1 MTRYSLK
8 FIRWSLLVAES
19 IVTCFA
25 RCRSCSLRKLT
36 RYSLPNWIITSLR
49 SCSLPKIICYSLQN
63 PLVGCWRSRVIF
75 VTLLK
80 NNCIRG
86 AFLRIFCEILRAP
99 ILLNICE
106 RLLLKI
112 ISKRQQAFYC
122 FYLNPNQHFHLNLI
136 KFDWIFTKLF
146 WLNWRKCRSSCSCV
160 VFRTAVLK
168 NSEMFPEN
176 IGGCVFFWRLFFD
189 TILMI
194 RKKHIDDIWNKLA
207 DVWQFILPE

>member
-63 PLVGCWRSRVIF
+63 PLVGCWRRRVIF

-112 ISKRQQAFYC
+112 ISKRQQAFYS
-122 FYLNPNQHFHLNLI
+122 FYLNPNQLFHHNLI
-136 KFDWIFTKLF
+136 TKLF
-146 WLNWRKCRSSCSCV
+146 RLNWRKCRSSCSRV

-168 NSEMFPEN
+168 NSEIFQEN
-176 IGGCVFFWRLFFD
+176 IGGCAFFFEIFFWY
-189 TILMI
+189 
-194 RKKHIDDIWNKLA
+194 HIDDKEKTYWWHLK
-207 DVWQFILPE
+207 

>member
-75 VTLLK
+75 VTLLI

-112 ISKRQQAFYC
+112 ISKRQQAFYS
-122 FYLNPNQHFHLNLI
+122 FYLNPNQLFHHNLI
-136 KFDWIFTKLF
+136 TKLF
-146 WLNWRKCRSSCSCV
+146 RLNWRKCRSSCSRV

-168 NSEMFPEN
+168 NLEIFQEN
-176 IGGCVFFWRLFFD
+176 IGGCAFFFEIFFWH
-189 TILMI
+189 
-194 RKKHIDDIWNKLA
+194 HIDDKEKTYWWHLK
-207 DVWQFILPE
+207 

>member
-112 ISKRQQAFYC
+112 ISKRQQAFYS
-122 FYLNPNQHFHLNLI
+122 FYLNPNQLFHHNLI
-136 KFDWIFTKLF
+136 TKLF
-146 WLNWRKCRSSCSCV
+146 RLNWRKCRSSCSRV

-168 NSEMFPEN
+168 NSEIFQEN
-176 IGGCVFFWRLFFD
+176 IGGCAFFSKSSFD

-194 RKKHIDDIWNKLA
+194 RRKHIDDIWNKLA
-207 DVWQFILPE
+207 DVWHFILLE